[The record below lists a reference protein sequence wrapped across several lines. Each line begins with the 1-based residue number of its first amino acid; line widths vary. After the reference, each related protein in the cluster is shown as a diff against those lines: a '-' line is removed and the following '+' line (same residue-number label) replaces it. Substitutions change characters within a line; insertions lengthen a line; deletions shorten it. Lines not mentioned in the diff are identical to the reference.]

1 MQSGTLQEHSHEL
14 MRVPGEAVRPL
25 DPIKPVLSVSLTHQ
39 QTSAPGSL
47 KRERCNDRMYSVLYS
62 YINVHPDS
70 VLLTDVRYGIDG
82 VEGPDDGGA
91 GSAVDEKG
99 LEAPCLVLGDQP
111 FQVLRAHPASP
122 VNSHLATVVRA
133 EAQGSSC
140 TFDGI
145 MALNI
150 SL

>member
-1 MQSGTLQEHSHEL
+1 MDKNFNLLLQVQSGTLQEHSHEL

-25 DPIKPVLSVSLTHQ
+25 NPIKPVLSVSLTHQ

-91 GSAVDEKG
+91 GSAVDKEW
-99 LEAPCLVLGDQP
+99 LETLVLVLGYQP
-111 FQVLRAHPASP
+111 LEVSGAHAASG
-122 VNSHLATVVRA
+122 VHSDLATIVS
-133 EAQGSSC
+133 AQ
-140 TFDGI
+140 TE
-145 MALNI
+145 
-150 SL
+150 